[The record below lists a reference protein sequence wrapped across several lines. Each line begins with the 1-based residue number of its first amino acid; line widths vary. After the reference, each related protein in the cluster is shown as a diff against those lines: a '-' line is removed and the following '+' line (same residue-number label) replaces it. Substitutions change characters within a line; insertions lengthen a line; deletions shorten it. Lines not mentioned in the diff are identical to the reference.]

1 MSILDRAAKWWKRRH
16 FNLRQ
21 ACIDKYGPEFG
32 EKYDSL
38 CEGCPIGGLSE
49 TIKFIEMVE
58 EVKKENSI

>member
-1 MSILDRAAKWWKRRH
+1 MILNRICKWWKRRH

-38 CEGCPIGGLSE
+38 CQGIPIGGPME
-49 TIKFIEMVE
+49 TIEVIAKIE
-58 EVKKENSI
+58 EVKIENGI